1 RLMKSICKA
10 KMPNSRLRSASG
22 RTGVSPGM
30 ASYFLWGGEE
40 HEPDALAKA
49 ALGGEKGVRHLLCEA
64 PSGPFRQKV
73 PDPFFAAWRQAP
85 FVRSTLRAVPAK
97 GA

>member
-1 RLMKSICKA
+1 
-10 KMPNSRLRSASG
+10 
-22 RTGVSPGM
+22 M

-49 ALGGEKGVRHLLCEA
+49 ALGGEKGVMHLLCEA
-64 PSGPFRQKV
+64 PAGPFRQIV
-73 PDPFFAAWRQAP
+73 TDHFFPASRRGP
-85 FVRSTLRAVPAK
+85 FVRNTVRAVPAK